1 MSFPDKLH
9 QKLAQRRITNSLR
22 SLHSPSDLIDF
33 YSNDYLGF
41 AQSEAIFNQ
50 AHQLLVNK
58 NLQMNGATGSRLISG
73 NYQLYQ
79 ETEDVIA
86 AFHNSEKALL
96 FNSGYDA
103 NVGFFSSIPQRG
115 DVIVYDELIHASIRD
130 GIQLSNA
137 KAYKFKHNDL
147 ENLNEIL
154 QRIQHDTI
162 YVVTESVFSMDGDS
176 PDLKNLVAVCKQ
188 NNAYLIVDEAHALGV
203 FGENG
208 AGMVQQL
215 GIEKDVFARI
225 MTYGKGLGCHG
236 AAILGSEN
244 LYKYLVNFSRSFIY
258 TTGLPPHAIA
268 TINVAYK
275 HLNSTTITVL
285 SERIQHFKSEL
296 LRLHL
301 TAKFIKSDSAIHCYV
316 ISGTEKTKETAK
328 QLQQKGFNI
337 KPILSPTV
345 PIGQERLRICLHSFN
360 SNEEITAILEHL
372 TTFV

>member
-188 NNAYLIVDEAHALGV
+188 NNAYLIIDEAHALGV

-296 LRLHL
+296 VRLDL
-301 TAKFIKSDSAIHCYV
+301 TSKFIKSDSAIHCCV

>member
-50 AHQLLVNK
+50 AHQLLVDK
-58 NLQMNGATGSRLISG
+58 NLKMNGATGSRLISG
-73 NYQLYQ
+73 NHQLYQ

-176 PDLKNLVAVCKQ
+176 PNLKNLVAVCKQ

-215 GIEKDVFARI
+215 GVEKDVFARI

-296 LRLHL
+296 VRLHL
-301 TAKFIKSDSAIHCYV
+301 TAKFIKSDSAIHCCV

-372 TTFV
+372 TTFI

>member
-41 AQSEAIFNQ
+41 AQSESIFNQ
-50 AHQLLVNK
+50 AHQLLVDK
-58 NLQMNGATGSRLISG
+58 NLKMNGATGSRLISG
-73 NYQLYQ
+73 NHQLYQ
-79 ETEDVIA
+79 ETEDFIA
-86 AFHNSEKALL
+86 TFHSSEKALL

-115 DVIVYDELIHASIRD
+115 DVILYDELIHASIRD

-208 AGMVQQL
+208 SGMVQQL
-215 GIEKDVFARI
+215 GVEKDVFARI

-244 LYKYLVNFSRSFIY
+244 LYNYLVNFSRSFIY

-268 TINVAYK
+268 TINVAYQY
-275 HLNSTTITVL
+275 LNSTTIAVL
-285 SERIQHFKSEL
+285 SERIQHFQSEIV
-296 LRLHL
+296 RLDL
-301 TAKFIKSDSAIHCYV
+301 TTKFIESDSAIHCCV

>member
-1 MSFPDKLH
+1 MNFPEKLH

-73 NYQLYQ
+73 NHQLYQ

-103 NVGFFSSIPQRG
+103 NIGFFSSIPQRG

-188 NNAYLIVDEAHALGV
+188 NNAYLIIDEAHALGV

-268 TINVAYK
+268 TINVAYQ

-296 LRLHL
+296 VRLDL
-301 TAKFIKSDSAIHCYV
+301 TSKFIKSDSAIHCCV
-316 ISGTEKTKETAK
+316 ISGTEKTKETAQ

>member
-22 SLHSPSDLIDF
+22 SLYSPSDLIDF

-41 AQSEAIFNQ
+41 AQSESIFNQ
-50 AHQLLVNK
+50 AHQFLIDK
-58 NLQMNGATGSRLISG
+58 NLKINGATGSRLISG
-73 NYQLYQ
+73 NHQLYQ
-79 ETEDVIA
+79 QTEKLIA

-103 NVGFFSSIPQRG
+103 NIGLFSSIPQRG
-115 DVIVYDELIHASIRD
+115 DIILYDELIHASIRD

-137 KAYKFKHNDL
+137 KAYKFKHNDI

-154 QRIQHDTI
+154 QRIQHDNI

-176 PDLKNLVAVCKQ
+176 PDLKNLVTVCKQ
-188 NNAYLIVDEAHALGV
+188 NNAYLIIDEAHALGV

-215 GIEKDVFARI
+215 GVEKDVFARI

-244 LYKYLVNFSRSFIY
+244 LYNYLVNFSRSFIY

-268 TINVAYK
+268 TINVAYQ
-275 HLNSTTITVL
+275 HLNSTTIAVL
-285 SERIQHFKSEL
+285 SERIQHFQSEIV
-296 LRLHL
+296 RLDL
-301 TAKFIKSDSAIHCYV
+301 TAKFIKSDSAIHCCV
-316 ISGTEKTKETAK
+316 ISGTEKTKETAQ

-345 PIGQERLRICLHSFN
+345 PVGKERLRICLHSFN

>member
-188 NNAYLIVDEAHALGV
+188 NNAYLIIDEAHALGV

-268 TINVAYK
+268 TINVAYQ

-296 LRLHL
+296 VRLDL
-301 TAKFIKSDSAIHCYV
+301 TSKFIKSDSAIHCCV
-316 ISGTEKTKETAK
+316 ISGTEKTKETAQ

>member
-1 MSFPDKLH
+1 MNFPEKLH

-50 AHQLLVNK
+50 AHQLLVDK
-58 NLQMNGATGSRLISG
+58 NLKMNGATGSRLISG
-73 NYQLYQ
+73 NHQLYQ

-188 NNAYLIVDEAHALGV
+188 KNAYLIIDEAHALGI

-208 AGMVQQL
+208 TGIVQQL

-225 MTYGKGLGCHG
+225 MTFGKGLGCHG

-268 TINVAYK
+268 TINIAYQ
-275 HLNSTTITVL
+275 HLNSTTIIVL

-296 LRLHL
+296 VRLDL
-301 TAKFIKSDSAIHCYV
+301 TSKFIKSDSAIHCCV
-316 ISGTEKTKETAK
+316 ISGTEKTKETAQ

>member
-50 AHQLLVNK
+50 AHQLLVDK
-58 NLQMNGATGSRLISG
+58 NLKMNGATGSRLISG
-73 NYQLYQ
+73 NHQLYQ

-176 PDLKNLVAVCKQ
+176 PNLKNLVAVCKQ

-215 GIEKDVFARI
+215 GVEKDVFARI

-296 LRLHL
+296 VRLHL
-301 TAKFIKSDSAIHCYV
+301 TAKFIKSDSAIHCCV
-316 ISGTEKTKETAK
+316 ISGTEKTKETAQ

-372 TTFV
+372 TTFI